1 MVRIRRFGIVSTA
14 NTIAAIY
21 AVVVLIF
28 VVFFS
33 LIALLGIA
41 VIPRDSNA
49 AAGAAGL
56 GVIGILIGGVLFT
69 IVYAVF
75 GWIFTAIACA
85 LYNVVAGRVG
95 GIAIQVESTTPQGP
109 GGGYPA
115 YGYPGYPA
123 PGGVPGAA
131 AVPGPDPV
139 PGARPAGRPAAAH
152 ALGGEG
158 PASSGPT

>member
-1 MVRIRRFGIVSTA
+1 MVRIRRFGVVSTA

-21 AVVVLIF
+21 AVIVLVF

-41 VIPRDSNA
+41 VIPKDSSA

-56 GVIGILIGGVLFT
+56 GVVGILIGGLLFT
-69 IVYAVF
+69 VFYAVF
-75 GWIFTAIACA
+75 GWIFTAIACV

-95 GIAIQVESTTPQGP
+95 GIAIQVESTTPQAP

-115 YGYPGYPA
+115 YAYPGYPA
-123 PGGVPGAA
+123 PAGYPAQPQYPVQTQY
-131 AVPGPDPV
+131 PV
-139 PGARPAGRPAAAH
+139 PGQPAGP
-152 ALGGEG
+152 
-158 PASSGPT
+158 PPPTR

>member
-1 MVRIRRFGIVSTA
+1 MVRIRRFGVVSTA

-21 AVVVLIF
+21 AVIVLVF

-33 LIALLGIA
+33 LIALLGVA
-41 VIPRDSNA
+41 VIPKDSSA

-56 GVIGILIGGVLFT
+56 GVVGILIGGLLFT
-69 IVYAVF
+69 VFYAVF
-75 GWIFTAIACA
+75 GWIFTAIACV

-95 GIAIQVESTTPQGP
+95 GIAIQVESTTPQAP

-115 YGYPGYPA
+115 YAYPGYPA
-123 PGGVPGAA
+123 PAGY
-131 AVPGPDPV
+131 PGPAPV
-139 PGARPAGRPAAAH
+139 PRPDPIPGPGPARRPAAAH
-152 ALGGEG
+152 PVGGEG